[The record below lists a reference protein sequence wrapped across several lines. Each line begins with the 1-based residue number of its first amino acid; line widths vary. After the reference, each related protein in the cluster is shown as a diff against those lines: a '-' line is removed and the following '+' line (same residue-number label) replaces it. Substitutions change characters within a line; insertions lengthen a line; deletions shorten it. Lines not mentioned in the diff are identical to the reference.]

1 MGRDPA
7 TVPTMIAVPRS
18 RLVPIT
24 LLAVISVLNGCRT
37 MPPIVVHEGP
47 LADSDLTMAWA
58 KAANRDAGSFSEQLR
73 IDAVLDDG
81 GEVSTKL
88 TVTNIAK
95 FDGRAEI
102 LAKVQLPGGES
113 EVDDEDDDAEE
124 APATEAA
131 ATTVYRVKVKKDRG
145 DWTAGKDRFDATI
158 GDCTVVVG
166 VGYAEVHAV
175 GKDFVLDYRVESDVP
190 ALRPAGG
197 LVNFGGAFYTTTL
210 PVPRGR
216 LTGTLVTRGPPEEE
230 GGEPV
235 EETIDLEGWAYVEHR
250 ATDLAPYRMA
260 AKWFKMRELTT
271 ERTVV
276 LSAFQRTAELG
287 GGIQGFVMV
296 ASNDGLEAYE
306 GEVELRLRD
315 ETLDADTT
323 YGVPALVFLEGK
335 DGPGFRGVIRL
346 NTLTQRR
353 DDIANLS
360 TLERIVVKRLMKPFT
375 YIFDGAD
382 YLFKVR
388 ESDATEDEIPWRG
401 QTTFEFQQL
410 NPE

>member
-1 MGRDPA
+1 MTGLQ
-7 TVPTMIAVPRS
+7 RS
-18 RLVPIT
+18 RLVPLT
-24 LLAVISVLNGCRT
+24 FLAAFSLMVGCRT

-73 IDAVLDDG
+73 IEAVLDDG
-81 GEVSTKL
+81 GSLSTKL
-88 TVTNIAK
+88 TVTNLAK
-95 FDGRAEI
+95 FDGHAEI
-102 LAKVQLPGGES
+102 FAKLQLPG
-113 EVDDEDDDAEE
+113 DEDDSDTDPPDADSEE
-124 APATEAA
+124 SDADEAA
-131 ATTVYRVKVKKDRG
+131 GRALTGPVYRVKVKKDRG
-145 DWTAGKDRFDATI
+145 DWTAGKERFDATV
-158 GDCTVVVG
+158 GDCTVVAG
-166 VGYAEVHAV
+166 VGYAAVHAV
-175 GKDFVLDYRVESDVP
+175 GKDFVLDYRVESDLP

-197 LVNFGGAFYTTTL
+197 VVNFGGAFYTTTL

-235 EETIDLEGWAYVEHR
+235 EETLELEGWAYVEHR

-260 AKWFKMRELTT
+260 TKWFKMRELTT

-276 LSAFQRTAELG
+276 VSAFQRTAELG
-287 GGIQGFVMV
+287 GGIQGWAMI

-306 GEVELRLRD
+306 GEVVLRPRD

-335 DGPGFRGVIRL
+335 DGPGFRGVVRL
-346 NTLTQRR
+346 NTLTTRR
-353 DDIANLS
+353 DDIAKLS

-375 YIFDGAD
+375 YIFDGAE

-388 ESDATEDEIPWRG
+388 ESAESEDEVPFRG

-410 NPE
+410 NAE

>member
-1 MGRDPA
+1 MTG
-7 TVPTMIAVPRS
+7 VQRS
-18 RLVPIT
+18 RLAPIT
-24 LLAVISVLNGCRT
+24 LLAAISLLTGCRT

-47 LADSDLTMAWA
+47 LADRDLAMAWV
-58 KAANRDAGSFSEQLR
+58 KAANRDAGNFSEQLR
-73 IDAVLDDG
+73 VEAVLDDG
-81 GEVSTKL
+81 GELSTKL

-102 LAKVQLPGGES
+102 LVKVQLPGGEATP
-113 EVDDEDDDAEE
+113 EDEDGEAEDEDAG
-124 APATEAA
+124 AA
-131 ATTVYRVKVKKDRG
+131 SAVYRVKVKKDRG
-145 DWTAGKDRFDATI
+145 DWIAGEDRFDATI

-166 VGYAEVHAV
+166 VGYAQVHAV
-175 GKDFVLDYRVESDVP
+175 GKDFVLDYRVESDLP

-197 LVNFGGAFYTTTL
+197 RVNFGGAFYTTTL

-235 EETIDLEGWAYVEHR
+235 ETTIDLEGSAYVEHR
-250 ATDLAPYRMA
+250 ASDLAPYRMA
-260 AKWFKMRELTT
+260 TKWFKMRELTS

-287 GGIQGFVMV
+287 GGIQGWVLV
-296 ASNDGLEAYE
+296 ASDDGLEAYE
-306 GEVELRLRD
+306 GEIELRPRE

-335 DGPGFRGVIRL
+335 DGPGFRGVVRL
-346 NTLTQRR
+346 NTLTRRR

-375 YIFDGAD
+375 YIFDDAEF
-382 YLFKVR
+382 LFKVR